1 MHKYKNI
8 RDESE
13 LLKKQL
19 SRIFVAVPAVEW
31 DEALEAAVFFG
42 SSLLIMHIKTSQGKK
57 DTRNLNT
64 KKIETKIRIAILDS
78 WRKRRFFFQRYLH
91 KHRQLCGQKR
101 NRK

>member
-57 DTRNLNT
+57 DTKEPEHKENRNEDKNSHTWLVE
-64 KKIETKIRIAILDS
+64 KKEILLS
-78 WRKRRFFFQRYLH
+78 ALSP
-91 KHRQLCGQKR
+91 
-101 NRK
+101 